1 MINKFMLG
9 KKGDFTFSRIVTII
23 IALLL
28 LIFVIIFYRSIG
40 ERLSDFLGRIFS

>member
-1 MINKFMLG
+1 MIKRLMIG
-9 KKGDFTFSRIVTII
+9 KKGDFAFSRIVTII

-40 ERLSDFLGRIFS
+40 ENLSKFLGGFFS